1 MQFHVQRNHI
11 LLPPGHSTSTP
22 NDPCARRQLFW
33 GRLSF
38 AVAAGKLWMLAAGW
52 SEDRWTVSPHSE
64 SMDTGPQSIGKGF
77 LMSNAVRS
85 TEGCGNWESP
95 FFPIGPTELEPAIWG
110 FYSKDKQGLY
120 SVVLPIN
127 QQLHWTANMCTI
139 DLLGICLD
147 QRYDP
152 IRQSLDIQPAAAM
165 KILALA
171 DSHDWRTTATR
182 SMGHVTHNFHQQQ
195 TGKIIPERRLQNCVW
210 CCGAIAT
217 VSFYLFQPPPRK
229 LLPLNLKLDWE
240 GMVGNTWV
248 MGTSS
253 SNTTIL
259 RAMQHHKIS
268 QVRNWHH
275 KKQVGWDELR
285 WIEMN

>member
-11 LLPPGHSTSTP
+11 LLPPGHSTRTP

-127 QQLHWTANMCTI
+127 QHLRWTSNMCTI

-182 SMGHVTHNFHQQQ
+182 SMGHVKMIACLETNTQFSSTANWENHPREEAAELCVVLWCHCDCQLLLVSATSAKAAASKPEVGLGGDGRQYMGHGYIFIKYHNP
-195 TGKIIPERRLQNCVW
+195 KSD
-210 CCGAIAT
+210 AT
-217 VSFYLFQPPPRK
+217 SQ
-229 LLPLNLKLDWE
+229 DI
-240 GMVGNTWV
+240 
-248 MGTSS
+248 TS
-253 SNTTIL
+253 T
-259 RAMQHHKIS
+259 
-268 QVRNWHH
+268 
-275 KKQVGWDELR
+275 
-285 WIEMN
+285 